1 VPGDVIE
8 AIGGKPVMGSR
19 ASKRASTTFAP
30 ATAYDSAFSATASGS
45 VTRQRSSQDA

>member
-30 ATAYDSAFSATASGS
+30 GDRVRLGILRDGKRVSDETTLVAG
-45 VTRQRSSQDA
+45 R